1 LAGEYFHHCGAR
13 EGWLGGFGGERV
25 REGFGYVGACG
36 RCGAEKRGG
45 LFIIAR
51 VPAGERFAVGRF
63 VEAED
68 DFDERDEAIA
78 KGSAVVFFVFLCF
91 QRFL

>member
-1 LAGEYFHHCGAR
+1 
-13 EGWLGGFGGERV
+13 
-25 REGFGYVGACG
+25 
-36 RCGAEKRGG
+36 
-45 LFIIAR
+45 

-68 DFDERDEAIA
+68 GFDERDEAIA